1 MKKTLAALI
10 VGAFTASA
18 ANAVVVYDNNGSKVE
33 IGGSVRLLLEKT
45 NKDGDA
51 NHTHSGLKNAGSR
64 LEVKAKHNLESGY
77 YALGQLQIR
86 LDGKQSAKPTKDDKF
101 GALSTK
107 RAFIGLGHKEF
118 GEVRFGLQ
126 TTFAD
131 SLSTAKDRSYGLLE
145 TGKYIPTDGN
155 SVVRYIY
162 KGIEGVEIGAD
173 YLFAVDRDENNEV
186 KTNALQNAFQV
197 GASYEKDG
205 VIAKV
210 GFGRTNYQAIA
221 AQSRKHTDGI
231 LTTFGYEFD
240 GLTLSL
246 DSGYAKTKFINVDKK
261 ENRYFVSPGFQY
273 QVTDLSSV
281 YANYKYERIKEVTN
295 EKTKYN
301 GFLLGAD
308 YKLHKQVLTYVEGKY
323 LITKEYNTQGKYKQ
337 GTKVRDKAIG
347 VGLRVFF

>member
-10 VGAFTASA
+10 IGAFTASA

-86 LDGKQSAKPTKDDKF
+86 LDGKQSLKTTKDDKF

-131 SLSTAKDRSYGLLE
+131 SLSTAKDLSYGLLD

-261 ENRYFVSPGFQY
+261 GNRYFVSPGFQY

-323 LITKEYNTQGKYKQ
+323 QITKEYNTQGKYKQ